1 MRYRSFVTDRRP
13 TRTALPFILL
23 ASLASVACGDDSGM
37 VDASLDDASVDVALD
52 APVGPD
58 LFDPDTVLEVVIELD
73 PADWDALRLQERD
86 FLDILGGEDCRAAPF
101 ESPFTW
107 FEGTVTVAGVTL
119 ERVGVRKK
127 GFLGSLSREK
137 PSLKLEFDE
146 LVPDQYLFDTERMT
160 LNNAQQDP
168 GYLDQCLGF
177 HVFTRAGVPA
187 PRCSFAHVTV
197 NGEDMG
203 LYVHV
208 ESVKKRFLRQWFDDD
223 EGNLYEGTLSDFRP
237 SWTSTFEQKTNRETP
252 SDFAD
257 IEAVSDALQLPED
270 QILAAVDALI
280 DVDEFISFW
289 ATETLIGHVDGYAAN
304 TNNFFVYGDPVSERL
319 HFIPWGN
326 DQAFL
331 DGNPLRPGP
340 ATPVFTNGML
350 ANRLYD
356 LAETRDRYRAEMIRL
371 LDEVWDAGELL
382 AEVDRIE
389 ALTRPYL
396 QPRDMERGY
405 EETMRR
411 TRIFIEDREL
421 RMRDAI
427 AVSPDESPPPRTLD
441 CLVPNGTIEATF
453 DTEWGT
459 LGEADPFAAGL
470 GAGSTLEM
478 VVDGE
483 TQELTMLAATSGFE
497 IPDDEPPRDV
507 VLLWAVRPSGTVTVV
522 FLRMDP
528 GQLITGA
535 EEPLGFGSTSG
546 AIIDFEVGEPAVLVA
561 FLIGGSLH
569 IEEST
574 QVDGSRV
581 LGSVSAELYPSFF

>member
-1 MRYRSFVTDRRP
+1 MRYRVGVRAST
-13 TRTALPFILL
+13 ILFL
-23 ASLASVACGDDSGM
+23 VASIACGDDDVGNI
-37 VDASLDDASVDVALD
+37 DASLSDASIDAATD
-52 APVGPD
+52 APTGPD
-58 LFDPDTVLEVVIELD
+58 YYDPDTILEVEIELD
-73 PADWDALRLQERD
+73 PADWETLRAQERD
-86 FLDILGGEDCRAAPF
+86 FLDILGGEDCRAEPF

-107 FEGTVTVAGVTL
+107 FEADVTVAGVRV

-137 PSLKLEFDE
+137 PSLKIDFDE
-146 LVPDQYLFDTERMT
+146 IVADQLLFDTERLT

-177 HVFTRAGVPA
+177 ALFTRAGVPA
-187 PRCSFAHVTV
+187 SRCNFAHVTV

-203 LYVHV
+203 LYVNV
-208 ESVKKRFLRQWFDDD
+208 EPVKKRFLRRWYDDD

-257 IEAVSDALQLPED
+257 VQALSDALELPDD
-270 QILAAVDALI
+270 QVLAAVEGLI
-280 DVDEFISFW
+280 DVDAFIRFW
-289 ATETLIGHVDGYAAN
+289 ATEVLIGHVDGYAAN

-340 ATPVFTNGML
+340 ATPVFANGML

-356 LAETRDRYRAEMIRL
+356 LADTRERYRAEMIRL
-371 LDEVWDAGELL
+371 LDEVWDADELL
-382 AEVDRIE
+382 AEVDRME
-389 ALTRPYL
+389 ALIGPYL
-396 QPRDMERGY
+396 QPRDMERGH

-411 TRIFIEDREL
+411 TRFFIEDREV

-441 CLVPNGTIEATF
+441 CLVPTGTIEGTF

-459 LGEADPFAAGL
+459 LAITEPFAMGI
-470 GAGSTLEM
+470 GTDSTLEII
-478 VVDGE
+478 VDGE
-483 TQELTMLAATSGFE
+483 PQELNMLAATAGFE

-507 VLLWAVRPSGTVTVV
+507 VLFWGVRPSGTLSLV

-528 GQLITGA
+528 GQLVTGA
-535 EEPLGFGSTSG
+535 DEPLGFGSTSG
-546 AIIDFEVGEPAVLVA
+546 AIIDFEPGQPPVLAA
-561 FLIGGSLH
+561 FLLGGALRVD
-569 IEEST
+569 EST

-581 LGSVSAELYPSFF
+581 FGTVSAELYPNFF